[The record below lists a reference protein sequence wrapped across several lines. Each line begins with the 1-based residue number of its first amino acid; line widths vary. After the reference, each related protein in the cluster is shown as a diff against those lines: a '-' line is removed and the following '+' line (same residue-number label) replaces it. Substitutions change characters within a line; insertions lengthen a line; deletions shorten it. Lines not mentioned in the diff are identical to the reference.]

1 MEIKASSRDRHEGVV
16 RGQEDLK
23 GVKEIDHKY
32 TLKRDSDDQ
41 IIVTHSM
48 RTDMVYDTE
57 QEAKDAFLDIHDAK
71 DEAEFEESN
80 EDSMEENETEH
91 TEAGFSVGMKVQ
103 AKYEIKAKNLFTDK
117 YLVSDGTKSGW
128 VSGGLLKAAALTD
141 EVDLDVEKNLIVPGM
156 SNPSCEPTRE
166 PTNMAKMNPGQAEQ
180 FTQGNGYATQV
191 IPSPGAASMIGKD
204 ASQPS
209 MLQPDFPVS
218 DMENELKLGV
228 NRELEHVDDPA
239 KALEIAIDHLA
250 EDKQYYTKLNK
261 VLPEMGP
268 EEKPERDVEV
278 KDKEPADMVEAVNAY
293 DFHKAC
299 AAAMQPGLDKEANKF
314 TDMAEKSWDVLEQID
329 ESVGNIA
336 EKATK
341 ELWETVK
348 YLVND
353 AKPEDF
359 KNLYN
364 DLVNLF
370 KEKAESVV
378 SKAEQVSQE
387 EQDQNA
393 GFEAQVKYPTN
404 EEQDN
409 WR

>member
-71 DEAEFEESN
+71 DEAEFEDSN

-128 VSGGLLKAAALTD
+128 VSEGLLKAAALTD
-141 EVDLDVEKNLIVPGM
+141 QVDLDVENNLIVPGM

-250 EDKQYYTKLNK
+250 EDKQYYTKLNM

-278 KDKEPADMVEAVNAY
+278 KDKEPSDMVEAVNAY

-299 AAAMQPGLDKEANKF
+299 AESMKPGLEKEADWFDPIDAAIDKAVDYVKNAAIDILKTN
-314 TDMAEKSWDVLEQID
+314 TDFSVSDAEFDQRLRELFQADAREVLKEQLQNLKAD
-329 ESVGNIA
+329 EVKNNPEETENVG
-336 EKATK
+336 
-341 ELWETVK
+341 
-348 YLVND
+348 
-353 AKPEDF
+353 F
-359 KNLYN
+359 
-364 DLVNLF
+364 
-370 KEKAESVV
+370 
-378 SKAEQVSQE
+378 
-387 EQDQNA
+387 
-393 GFEAQVKYPTN
+393 PTHDSG
-404 EEQDN
+404 EQDN